1 MLFTLLEVTTIP
13 TEPATSGTAL
23 DFTFLFIKMIAA
35 LVVAVVAAILVLRY
49 AVPKLGLSKRFTASK
64 DIEIISRTAL
74 GPKQYLY
81 LVKVTGKCIL
91 LGVTDHSINKISDVT
106 TEGCHPEL
114 KAKDLMYEKT

>member
-1 MLFTLLEVTTIP
+1 MLLSILEIAATIP
-13 TEPATSGTAL
+13 TEPATHSNAL

-106 TEGCHPEL
+106 TEG
-114 KAKDLMYEKT
+114 